1 MTKPLNSTP
10 IEQVVLEDGHM
21 SVSLLSYGAITQ
33 GWWIRETP
41 LILGYENIQDY
52 LTDPYYLGAI
62 VGRVANR
69 IEGAQFALQGAVHH
83 LTVNEGSTTLH
94 GGLAGLSHRH
104 WGIRRITSNQAT
116 LSLTSFEGD
125 GGFPGLVKFELHVE
139 LGFPRLTY
147 TITAWPDR
155 PTPIS
160 IAQHNYYTLGCQP
173 DILDCRLK
181 LKSRQVLKLDEQAIP
196 SGLVSDVCKGVMDF
210 TTLRTIGEGA
220 RDLDHYFLFERGSDP
235 HDPVAEVQVPL
246 GLRLH
251 VYSDQPG
258 AQVYSAAHLSDPFKP
273 GAGLCIE
280 PSGYPNAVNI
290 PSFPSVIHG
299 RDAYYQQ
306 RLTLEILEDQT

>member
-1 MTKPLNSTP
+1 
-10 IEQVVLEDGHM
+10 M

-41 LILGYENIQDY
+41 LILGYDNMADY

-94 GGLAGLSHRH
+94 GGLTGLSHKH
-104 WGIRRITSNQAT
+104 WSIRRNTPNQAA
-116 LSLTSFEGD
+116 LSLTSSDGD
-125 GGFPGLVKFELHVE
+125 GGFPGLVKIQLHVE
-139 LGFPRLTY
+139 LVFPRLTY

-173 DILDCRLK
+173 DILGCRLK
-181 LKSRQVLKLDEQAIP
+181 LRSQQVLKLDEQAIP
-196 SGLVSDVCKGVMDF
+196 SGQVRNVSKGAMDF
-210 TTLRTIGEGA
+210 TNPRIIGEGA
-220 RDLDHYFLFERGSDP
+220 RDLDHYFVFERGSDP
-235 HDPVAEVQVPL
+235 HDPVAEVQAPS
-246 GLRLH
+246 GLRLD

-258 AQVYSAAHLSDPFKP
+258 AQVYSAARLSDPFNP
-273 GAGLCIE
+273 GAGFCIE

-299 RDAYYQQ
+299 RDAPYQQ
-306 RLTLEILEDQT
+306 RLTLEISEEQT

>member
-1 MTKPLNSTP
+1 M
-10 IEQVVLEDGHM
+10 
-21 SVSLLSYGAITQ
+21 
-33 GWWIRETP
+33 
-41 LILGYENIQDY
+41 
-52 LTDPYYLGAI
+52 
-62 VGRVANR
+62 
-69 IEGAQFALQGAVHH
+69 
-83 LTVNEGSTTLH
+83 
-94 GGLAGLSHRH
+94 
-104 WGIRRITSNQAT
+104 
-116 LSLTSFEGD
+116 
-125 GGFPGLVKFELHVE
+125 
-139 LGFPRLTY
+139 
-147 TITAWPDR
+147 
-155 PTPIS
+155 
-160 IAQHNYYTLGCQP
+160 
-173 DILDCRLK
+173 
-181 LKSRQVLKLDEQAIP
+181 DEQAIP